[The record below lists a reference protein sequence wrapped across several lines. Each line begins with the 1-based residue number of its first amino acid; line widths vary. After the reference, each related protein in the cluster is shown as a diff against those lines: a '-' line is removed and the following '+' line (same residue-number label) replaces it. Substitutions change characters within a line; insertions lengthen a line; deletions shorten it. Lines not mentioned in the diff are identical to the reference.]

1 MAAIDPST
9 VTSAAEVFSSN
20 HTLPQIRALHKSLH
34 VQIDEKAARLRT
46 QVGGS
51 YRELLGTADS
61 IVRMR
66 GDNDAVQELL
76 GQMGGRCGRAIV
88 ASKAKGLGDFVEG
101 RERPKMAT
109 QTRLQLLDKCGL
121 TAGRI
126 LKNGGG
132 MPVNTTR
139 GDRLLLAAK
148 VIVLIRLLIKR
159 LGDDEPDEDTRQ
171 SLAAANKTY
180 SGLRRRLRR
189 AIDHVIEQEDGD
201 PERNEILK
209 ALCAHSLVGS
219 SGSRDVLRYFLD
231 VRASAIALAFDT
243 DEDEREPSKEDVIR
257 SLKLY
262 TRSLLDVQAIVPNR
276 LSQALGAL
284 KSKPL
289 LASPELKGLEGLRL
303 NIYERWCGEEIQYF
317 TPFIR
322 HNDLDGKQ
330 ARDMLAGWGKKGGSV
345 LLDGLKK
352 TLEHMTEF
360 KTIMELR
367 TEALQ
372 LWIRDGNRAKGFDPS
387 EMQDDLRET
396 MNARMLAVLE
406 SKVNKLHLVGSEVK
420 ATLESWQDGV
430 TDKHAGLWDEDGFDA
445 ALAGGAAPFIQEVVS
460 RLYGRNDA
468 VSRAGHCYSS
478 WFQVIDDVKEVVE
491 SLRKQRWDNDYD
503 EVEDE
508 ETIEARQQMLSK
520 EDPKMLQDKLDTT
533 LDKSFKTLDEQ
544 LQELWKG
551 HSRAAVAL
559 YMLRVIRDVRREMP
573 DRSSVR
579 SFGLSLVPTL
589 HETVAVE
596 VGKKALS
603 EFEAT
608 GLVERRVVGRPLWE
622 GEPPLPGQPSPQL
635 FLFMRS
641 LSHAM
646 GDAGLDIWTKAGVA
660 VLKKHLDAELS
671 TMWLRALKK
680 LESEGKESEKA
691 KAAEP
696 KNETKTVSDDAD
708 ADASADNDTDT
719 EAKTDETS
727 AEDAKKDLAI
737 QWTFDVQY
745 LRSCTRS
752 ADAAGVKDSL
762 LQAEDT
768 LWKHSG
774 LKDKAAREKMAKAA
788 GDYWQRT
795 NLLFGLLA

>member
-1 MAAIDPST
+1 MATIDPST
-9 VTSAAEVFSSN
+9 VTSSAEVFSSN
-20 HTLPQIRALHKSLH
+20 HTLPQIRALHKNLH
-34 VQIDEKAARLRT
+34 VQIEEKAARLRT

-66 GDNDAVQELL
+66 GENDAVQELL

-88 ASKAKGLGDFVEG
+88 ASKAKGLGDFVDS
-101 RERPKMAT
+101 RERPEMAM
-109 QTRLQLLDKCGL
+109 QTRLQLLDKCAL

-132 MPVNTTR
+132 LPADATR

-159 LGDDEPDEDTRQ
+159 LGDDAPDEDTRQ
-171 SLAAANKTY
+171 ALNVANKTY
-180 SGLRRRLRR
+180 SGLRRKLRR
-189 AIDHVIEQEDGD
+189 AIDNVLEQEDGD

-219 SGSRDVLRYFLD
+219 AGSRDVLRYFLD

-243 DEDEREPSKEDVIR
+243 DEEERDPGTEDVIR

-289 LASPELKGLEGLRL
+289 LAGPELKNLEGLRL

-330 ARDMLAGWGKKGGSV
+330 ARDMLTGWGKKGGTV

-352 TLEHMTEF
+352 TLGYMTEF
-360 KTIMELR
+360 KSIMELR
-367 TEALQ
+367 TGVLQ

-396 MNARMLAVLE
+396 INARMLEVLE
-406 SKVNKLHLVGSEVK
+406 AKVNKLHLVGSEVK
-420 ATLESWQDGV
+420 ATLDSWQDGV
-430 TDKHAGLWDEDGFDA
+430 TDKRVGLWDEDGYDA
-445 ALAGGAAPFIQEVVS
+445 ALASGAAPFIQEVVN

-478 WFQVIDDVKEVVE
+478 WFHVIDDVKEVVE

-508 ETIEARQQMLSK
+508 ETIEARQQILSK

-533 LDKSFKTLDEQ
+533 LDKSFETLDKQ
-544 LQELWKG
+544 LQDLWKS
-551 HSRAAVAL
+551 HSRAAVAMYL
-559 YMLRVIRDVRREMP
+559 LRVIRDIRREIP
-573 DRSSVR
+573 DRPVVR
-579 SFGLSLVPTL
+579 NFGLSMVPEL
-589 HETVAVE
+589 HQTVAEE
-596 VGKKALS
+596 VAKKALS
-603 EFEAT
+603 DYESA
-608 GLVERRVVGRPLWE
+608 GLQGRRVVGRPLWD

-635 FLFMRS
+635 FLFLRS

-646 GDAGLDIWTKAGVA
+646 GDAGLDVWTPAGVS
-660 VLKKHLDAELS
+660 VLKKHLAEQLS
-671 TMWLRALKK
+671 K
-680 LESEGKESEKA
+680 LWIAASEKLA
-691 KAAEP
+691 SESLGPEDHGKKDSKDDKDAP
-696 KNETKTVSDDAD
+696 SDDGEETTED
-708 ADASADNDTDT
+708 DT
-719 EAKTDETS
+719 EKSS
-727 AEDAKKDLAI
+727 AEQTEKDLFT
-737 QWTFDVQY
+737 QWTFDVLY
-745 LRSCTRS
+745 IRSCTTS
-752 ADAAGVKDSL
+752 ADTKDSNDSL
-762 LQAEDT
+762 LKAGDV
-768 LWKHSG
+768 LWKQSG
-774 LKDKAAREKMAKAA
+774 LKDNAARERMAQSAH
-788 GDYWQRT
+788 DYWQRT